1 MADAIRVVEYF
12 YVTVS
17 NKPGE
22 GARLL
27 DTLRRERVNL
37 LAFSAFPAGRKS
49 QADFVP
55 EDAAAFRRAAKK
67 AKWKV
72 KGPKKGFLVQG
83 DDRVGAVADLIGA
96 LARREDQHHGA
107 GRRECPR
114 PLRRDLLGG
123 AEGSEESDEGCRR
136 DERPAGG
143 HRRRHGD
150 AGRLGITVA
159 SNRDLLPAQRRAFH
173 GLDDVVGDLLGN
185 FDQ

>member
-27 DTLRRERVNL
+27 DTLRREGVNL
-37 LAFSAFPAGRKS
+37 LAFSAFPAGRHS

-55 EDAAAFRRAAKK
+55 EDAAAFRRVAKK

-96 LARREDQHHGA
+96 LAAAKINITALDA
-107 GRRECPR
+107 V
-114 PLRRDLLGG
+114 
-123 AEGSEESDEGCRR
+123 SV
-136 DERPAGG
+136 
-143 HRRRHGD
+143 HRRYG
-150 AGRLGITVA
+150 AIFWVA
-159 SNRDLLPAQRRAFH
+159 PKDLKKATK
-173 GLDDVVGDLLGN
+173 VVGAMSAPQAGIDAAIAALGV
-185 FDQ
+185 